1 MKGKKILALAM
12 ASALALTLFSGC
24 GGGGGGGGGAAVDK
38 DGVITLRMAGTMPAN
53 HQLSLSSQK
62 FADLVNERSGGTINV
77 QFYPAGQLYT
87 DETMITAI
95 PQGGIEMGVCQTANW
110 AGLVPEA
117 EWFTLSSYWDDYDWF
132 KRCCYGEPGEY
143 VMDLIEEKCG
153 VKILTLFNYGVCEL
167 VSTIPL
173 EGPES
178 FEGSKMR
185 MLGTSEAIYLEAL
198 GGAPVSISASENYE
212 GMQKGTIDGASTGP
226 SSVISRRLYEVGPY
240 VTTGTYL
247 KETKYFLMMNGNVWN
262 SLTEEQQTLLQEC
275 ADEALEYN
283 LEAAAQ
289 EDADDI
295 AELKAMEG
303 VTVTEWSDEIFDEVQ
318 AIVEPLVLEEF
329 KSTIDE
335 ETYTYLMDASEAL
348 RDAE

>member
-1 MKGKKILALAM
+1 MKGKKILALAL

-24 GGGGGGGGGAAVDK
+24 GGGGGGGAVANE
-38 DGVITLRMAGTMPAN
+38 DGVITLRLAGTMPAT

-62 FADLVNERSGGTINV
+62 FADLVNERSEGTINV
-77 QFYPAGQLYT
+77 EFYPAGQLFN

-95 PQGGIEMGVCQTANW
+95 PQGGVEMGVCQTANW

-167 VSTIPL
+167 VTTMPI

-178 FEGSKMR
+178 FQGTKMR
-185 MLGTSEAIYLEAL
+185 MLGTSEALYLESL

-212 GMQKGTIDGASTGP
+212 GLQKGTIDGASTGP
-226 SSVISRRLYEVGPY
+226 SSVLSRRLYEVAPY
-240 VTTGTYL
+240 VTLGTYL

-262 SLTEEQQTLLQEC
+262 SLTEDQQTLLQEC

-283 LEAAAQ
+283 LEACVQ

-295 AELKAMEG
+295 AELEAMEG
-303 VTVTEWSDEIFDEVQ
+303 VTVTTLSDEAFDEIQ
-318 AIVEPLVLEEF
+318 AIVQPVVLEDF

-335 ETYTYLMDASEAL
+335 ETYNYLMDTSEAL

>member
-1 MKGKKILALAM
+1 MKGKKWL
-12 ASALALTLFSGC
+12 SLTLAAALGLGLLSGC
-24 GGGGGGGGGAAVDK
+24 GGGGGGGAVTNA
-38 DGVITLRMAGTMPAN
+38 DGSITLRLAGTMPAN

-62 FADLVNERSGGTINV
+62 FADLVNERSEGTINV
-77 QFYPAGQLYT
+77 EFYPAGQLYT

-110 AGLVPEA
+110 ASLVPEA
-117 EWFTLSSYWDDYDWF
+117 EYFTLSGYWDDYDWF

-143 VMDLIEEKCG
+143 VMDIIEEKCG

-167 VSTIPL
+167 VSTMPL
-173 EGPES
+173 DGAES

-185 MLGTSEAIYLEAL
+185 MLGTSEALYLEAL

-212 GMQKGTIDGASTGP
+212 GLQKGTIDGASTGP
-226 SSVISRRLYEVGPY
+226 SSVISRRLYEVAPY
-240 VTTGTYL
+240 VTLGTYL

-262 SLTEEQQTLLQEC
+262 SLTEEQQQLLQEC
-275 ADEALEYN
+275 ADEALAYN
-283 LEAAAQ
+283 LEAAVQ

-295 AELKAMEG
+295 AELEAMEG
-303 VTVTEWSDEIFDEVQ
+303 VTVTRWSDETFDEVQ
-318 AIVEPLVLEEF
+318 AIVEPIVLEDF

-335 ETYTYLMDASEAL
+335 ETYNYLMEASEAL

>member
-1 MKGKKILALAM
+1 MKGKKILALAL

-24 GGGGGGGGGAAVDK
+24 GGGGGGGAVANE
-38 DGVITLRMAGTMPAN
+38 DGVITLRLAGTMPAT

-62 FADLVNERSGGTINV
+62 FADLVNERSEGTINV
-77 QFYPAGQLYT
+77 EFYPAGQLFN

-95 PQGGIEMGVCQTANW
+95 PQGGVEMGVCQTANW

-167 VSTIPL
+167 VTTMPI

-178 FEGSKMR
+178 FQGTKMR
-185 MLGTSEAIYLEAL
+185 MLGTSEALYLESL

-212 GMQKGTIDGASTGP
+212 GLQKGTIDGASTGP
-226 SSVISRRLYEVGPY
+226 SSVLSRRLYEVAPY
-240 VTTGTYL
+240 VTLGTYL

-262 SLTEEQQTLLQEC
+262 SLTEDQQTLLQEC

-283 LEAAAQ
+283 LEACVQ

-295 AELKAMEG
+295 AELEAMEG
-303 VTVTEWSDEIFDEVQ
+303 VTVTTLSDEAFDEIQ
-318 AIVEPLVLEEF
+318 AIVQPVVLEDF
-329 KSTIDE
+329 KNTIDE
-335 ETYTYLMDASEAL
+335 ETYNYLMDTSEAL